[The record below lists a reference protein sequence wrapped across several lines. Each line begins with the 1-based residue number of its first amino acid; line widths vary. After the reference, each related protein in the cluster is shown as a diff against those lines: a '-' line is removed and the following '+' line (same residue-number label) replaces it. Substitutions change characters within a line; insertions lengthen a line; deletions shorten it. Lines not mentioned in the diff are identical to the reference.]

1 MPTRRGLGVVPIHV
15 LTASKDQYRASLT
28 CPPPP
33 QASFTLDQAGYSVTV
48 LGNDDTWVFVDGQ
61 LLLDLGG
68 LGMQTGA

>member
-1 MPTRRGLGVVPIHV
+1 M
-15 LTASKDQYRASLT
+15 LTASDGKHRASPR
-28 CPPPP
+28 CQPPP

-68 LGMQTGA
+68 LGVQSGAAPEP